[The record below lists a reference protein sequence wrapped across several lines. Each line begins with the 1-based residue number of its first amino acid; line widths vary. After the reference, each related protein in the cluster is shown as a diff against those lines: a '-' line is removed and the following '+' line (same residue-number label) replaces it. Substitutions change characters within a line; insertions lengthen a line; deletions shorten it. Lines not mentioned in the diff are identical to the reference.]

1 MPVKL
6 NANVSG
12 PPRQVTDDELFTA
25 VAMSLSA
32 LTRVS
37 CEKNKPEMRN
47 RKSCAIKFLSRQ
59 AGNALPP
66 ARQTPPQLH
75 YACSTAPSSNR
86 GKVKGSLSAL
96 P

>member
-12 PPRQVTDDELFTA
+12 QLRQVTDDELFTA

-37 CEKNKPEMRN
+37 CEKNKPEN
-47 RKSCAIKFLSRQ
+47 EKPSCAS
-59 AGNALPP
+59 
-66 ARQTPPQLH
+66 H
-75 YACSTAPSSNR
+75 
-86 GKVKGSLSAL
+86 
-96 P
+96 